1 MEGAM
6 PADTPSDFSSSNEQ
20 PERISDAEHAV
31 MEVLWERS
39 PLTAAEVCE
48 QVCAPRGWS
57 LATVKT
63 LLSRLVA
70 KQALATEPDGK
81 RFLYSPRVAR
91 ESYVGS
97 ESRRLVDRLFGGRAA
112 PLFAHL
118 AESDALTQDDI
129 AEIEALL
136 KELKS

>member
-1 MEGAM
+1 M
-6 PADTPSDFSSSNEQ
+6 SSTTDQ

-31 MEVLWERS
+31 MEVLWEQA
-39 PLTAAEVCE
+39 PLTASEVCDK
-48 QVCAPRGWS
+48 VCDQRGWS

-63 LLSRLVA
+63 LLSRLVG
-70 KQALATEPDGK
+70 KQAVETEPDGK
-81 RFLYSPRVAR
+81 RFLYTPRIAR
-91 ESYVGS
+91 EAYVGT

-118 AESDALTQDDI
+118 AEAQALTDADI